1 MGIAAIIMLGII
13 GIVARVCTSVERQ
26 AKLIEDRKIME
37 ESTEQI
43 KEMKYLADKEE
54 RVVKEKVRLLE
65 AKKNECHCAE
75 CLGVDLPDAHQR
87 QLTS

>member
-37 ESTEQI
+37 ESTQQI
-43 KEMKYLADKEE
+43 KEMKWLADKEQDVI
-54 RVVKEKVRLLE
+54 REKSRLLE
-65 AKKNECHCAE
+65 AKKNECHCAQ
-75 CLGVDLPDAHQR
+75 CLGVDVP
-87 QLTS
+87 